1 MHNTE
6 SRSVT
11 APVNI
16 LFRRLCAYTFQP
28 GNVTGWGSER
38 VKSLH
43 CTPLL
48 QRPKQTSKLNR
59 HRKKI
64 NKNTQCRVNIPQPWL
79 TTNLSPQKN

>member
-1 MHNTE
+1 MDFIKMHDTE
-6 SRSVT
+6 SRFVT

-16 LFRRLCAYTFQP
+16 LFRSLCAYTFQP

-43 CTPLL
+43 CIPLL

-59 HRKKI
+59 HKKKV
-64 NKNTQCRVNIPQPWL
+64 NKNTQCTVNIPQPWL
-79 TTNLSPQKN
+79 TTNL